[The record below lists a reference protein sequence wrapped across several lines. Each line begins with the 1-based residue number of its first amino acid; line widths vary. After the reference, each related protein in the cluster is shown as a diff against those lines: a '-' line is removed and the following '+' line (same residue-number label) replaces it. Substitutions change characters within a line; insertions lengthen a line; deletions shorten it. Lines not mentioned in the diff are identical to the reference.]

1 MNTFTTTPKTELHLH
16 LEGAAPPAFI
26 RQLAHEKKVDLE
38 GIFGADGTYKWTDF
52 VNFLRVYE
60 AACSVL
66 QSPEDFARLTEAV
79 LAESAAHG
87 VIYTEIFLAPDFC
100 GGDVIKWREYL
111 AAICEA
117 ASSQEAKLGI
127 TTRFISTVVRHFGAE
142 NARKT
147 ARISAET
154 ASPMLTGFGMG
165 GDENFG
171 KAGDFAWAFACA
183 AEAGLGLTSHA
194 GEVRGAESVAETLRD
209 LKVSRIGHGVRAVE
223 DAGLMARLAGENVHL
238 EVNPGSNI
246 SLSVF
251 EALADHSI
259 TKLREAGVSIS
270 VSTDDPPYF
279 DTDMSR
285 EYANLNATFGWGEA
299 DFRAINRD
307 AMAAAFCDE
316 ATRTRIMARFEESA
330 DV

>member
-1 MNTFTTTPKTELHLH
+1 MRDFTATPKTELHLH

-26 RQLAHEKKVDLE
+26 RQLAHEKKVDLS
-38 GIFGADGTYKWTDF
+38 GIFGADGNYEWRDF
-52 VNFLRVYE
+52 VNFLAVYE

-66 QSPEDFARLTEAV
+66 QTPDDFARLTEAV
-79 LAESAAHG
+79 LAESARHG

-100 GGDVIKWREYL
+100 GGDLVKWREYL
-111 AAICEA
+111 AAMCEA
-117 ASSQEAKLGI
+117 AARQEARLGI
-127 TTRFISTVVRHFGAE
+127 TSRFISTVVRHFGAE

-147 ARISAET
+147 ARMSADT
-154 ASPMLTGFGMG
+154 ASNMLTGFGMG

-171 KAGDFAWAFACA
+171 DAGDFAWAFACA

-194 GEVRGAESVAETLRD
+194 SEVRGAESVVQTLRD
-209 LKVSRIGHGVRAVE
+209 LKVSRIGHGVRSIE
-223 DAGLMARLAGENVHL
+223 DADLMKRLAGEGVHL

-251 EALADHSI
+251 PALADHSI
-259 TKLREAGVSIS
+259 SALRDAGISIS

-285 EYANLNATFGWGEA
+285 EYAGLNATFGWGEA

-307 AMAAAFCDE
+307 AMAAAFCDA
-316 ATRTRIMARFEESA
+316 ATRTRIAARFEESA
-330 DV
+330 ND